1 MNARVGQIVALYESR
16 GGITYAR
23 DRVSH
28 LEHAL
33 QAAALAR
40 AAGAPD
46 SLVVAALLHDVG
58 HLLAADDALAAHDV
72 DDEHEALGATF
83 LGRHFAPQVARPVGL
98 HVAAK
103 RYLCWVE
110 PDYFGQL
117 SSMSVR
123 SLALQG
129 GPFTSAEARAFEQ
142 RLGFREAVMLRRWDD
157 QAKVPGLPVPDLAQ
171 YHALLERCLAP
182 SAP

>member
-1 MNARVGQIVALYESR
+1 MNPSVGRIVALYESR
-16 GGITYAR
+16 GGAAYSQ

-33 QAAALAR
+33 QSAAQAV

-46 SLVVAALLHDVG
+46 ALVVAALLHDVG
-58 HLLAADDALAAHDV
+58 HLLSDV

-83 LGRHFAPQVARPVGL
+83 LGRYFPPEVARPVGL

-103 RYLCWVE
+103 RYLCTTQ
-110 PDYFGQL
+110 PDYAGRL
-117 SSMSVR
+117 SPMSVR

-129 GPFTSAEARAFEQ
+129 GPFTDAEARAFER
-142 RLGFREAVMLRRWDD
+142 RLGCRDAVMLRRWDD
-157 QAKVPGLPVPDLAQ
+157 DAKVPGLRAPGLEH
-171 YHALLERCLAP
+171 YHPLLERCLLP

>member
-16 GGITYAR
+16 GGIPYSR

-33 QAAALAR
+33 QAAAQAR
-40 AAGAPD
+40 AAGAQD

-58 HLLAADDALAAHDV
+58 HLLAADDGLAAHGV
-72 DDEHEALGATF
+72 DDEHEAHGSAF
-83 LGRHFAPQVARPVGL
+83 LGRYFAPEVARPVGL

-103 RYLCWVE
+103 RYLCWAE
-110 PDYFGQL
+110 PDYAEQL
-117 SSMSVR
+117 SPMSVR

-142 RLGFREAVMLRRWDD
+142 RFGFREAVMLRRWDEN
-157 QAKVPGLPVPDLAQ
+157 AKVPGLRVPDLAQ
-171 YHALLERCLAP
+171 YHALLERCLVPATP
-182 SAP
+182 